1 MMDSTLADFIRAHRH
16 DDVRQLML
24 QASRWPDID
33 VRQAAV
39 QISAWQTARAKLPLW
54 ADTDGILFPPHLSME
69 QCSSQLTADYKA
81 TIARR
86 LVPAATALTDL
97 TGGFG
102 VDATLLA
109 RALPAARLTFVERSE
124 ELCRL
129 ARHNLPLLGV
139 PEADVRCDE
148 SEHVL
153 PSLPPQ
159 SLIFADPARRDDA
172 GGKVVSL
179 ADCTPNV
186 VPLLDTLL
194 AAADVVMLKLSP
206 MLDGHKAVVD
216 IGSVSE
222 LHIVS
227 AANECKELL
236 LVLSK
241 SYAGELHVYCV
252 NDGAVFDYTETAC
265 PDVVP
270 VAPEVTA
277 GAYLYEPNASIM
289 KAGCFSRLCET
300 YHVRALGNN
309 SHLFVSPDKIDGFPG
324 RGFHVNAVSTM
335 NKKELKQL
343 LAGLTHAN
351 IAVRNFPLT
360 VAQLRKKLKL
370 KDGGSTYLFATT
382 DAQGRHLVLRTKKRK
397 NGSL

>member
-81 TIARR
+81 SIARR

-206 MLDGHKAVVD
+206 MLDLAAAERQLRG
-216 IGSVSE
+216 VSE
-222 LHIVS
+222 IHVVGVEG
-227 AANECKELL
+227 ECKELL
-236 LVLSK
+236 LVLR
-241 SYAGELHVYCV
+241 AGTTSEPQVHCANLGRRAQHFSFVRSS
-252 NDGAVFDYTETAC
+252 DRLAPC
-265 PDVVP
+265 PLSAEP
-270 VAPEVTA
+270 QS
-277 GAYLYEPNASIM
+277 YLYEPNACVM
-289 KAGCFSRLCET
+289 KGGGFRTLAAAFSLAKLHPLT
-300 YHVRALGNN
+300 HLYTSSALQ
-309 SHLFVSPDKIDGFPG
+309 PDFPG
-324 RGFHVNAVSTM
+324 RIFRIDDTATFS
-335 NKKELKQL
+335 KKELRRL
-343 LAGLTHAN
+343 TAGLQQAN
-351 IAVRNFPLT
+351 ITVRNFPLS
-360 VAQLRKKLKL
+360 VAALRKRLGL
-370 KDGGSTYLFATT
+370 SDGGDTYLFAATLADGT
-382 DAQGRHLVLRTKKRK
+382 HRLLRCSKI
-397 NGSL
+397 